1 MKILLIED
9 DLDDIELLQDALTSR
24 NVQYKIQTIKDGED
38 AIDHIRGSEDLPD
51 IIILDFNLPKV
62 HGREVIL
69 EVKADHSFRAV
80 PLLILTTSS
89 AKEDIAYAYAHGA
102 DQYIVKPTSVEKMN
116 EMVDCIVELSRKNK
130 I

>member
-9 DLDDIELLQDALTSR
+9 DLDDIELLQDALTAR
-24 NVQYKIQTIKDGED
+24 NVLYKIQTIKDGED
-38 AIDHIRGSEDLPD
+38 AIEYIRASQDLPD

-69 EVKADHSFRAV
+69 EVKSDRSFREV

-89 AKEDIAYAYAHGA
+89 AQEDIAYAYAHGA

-116 EMVDCIVELSRKNK
+116 EMVDSIVELSRKNK
-130 I
+130 N

>member
-38 AIDHIRGSEDLPD
+38 AIEYIRGNQDLPD

-69 EVKADHSFRAV
+69 EVKSDHSFRDV

-116 EMVDCIVELSRKNK
+116 EMVDSIVELSRKNNN
-130 I
+130 